1 MNNKTK
7 LLYTIPIEDIISLE
21 QEFSY
26 LELIGGIYHVIEIS
40 VNLVTNYSPVIEESI
55 RDDFFDIYNGFGNQ
69 DVTFTKCLNGYQEVL
84 NKVRTKIINY
94 LGPYLYKYKFYYWL
108 DQTTIILEE
117 KENLE
122 LLAYDK
128 SFDKSIMFDEDDYRN
143 KEYTSTYVY

>member
-1 MNNKTK
+1 MNNKLKT
-7 LLYTIPIEDIISLE
+7 LYTIPIEDIVSLTE
-21 QEFSY
+21 KLSY
-26 LELIGGIYHVIEIS
+26 LELIGGIYHVLETS
-40 VNLVTNYSPVIEESI
+40 VKLVTNYSPVIEESVL
-55 RDDFFDIYNGFGNQ
+55 DDFYDIYNGFGKQ
-69 DVTFTKCLNGYQEVL
+69 DVTFGQCINGYQEIL
-84 NKVRTKIINY
+84 NKVRTKTINY
-94 LGPYLYKYKFYYWL
+94 LGPNLYKYRFYYWL